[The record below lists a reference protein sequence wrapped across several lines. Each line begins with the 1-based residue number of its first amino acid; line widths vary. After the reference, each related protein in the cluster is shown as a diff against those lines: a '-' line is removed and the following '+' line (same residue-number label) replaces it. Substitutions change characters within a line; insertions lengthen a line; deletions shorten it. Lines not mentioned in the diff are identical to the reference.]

1 MARATGS
8 WIVEALERPVDGI
21 RAGSAFDHAACGRVG
36 GRINL
41 GDTRGRCRISWKSGP
56 ARSRK
61 VPATGARSGYV
72 TPPPVNIPIIVINGE
87 TEGKTAFV
95 VAGINGIEILRRFEK
110 SIDPAALKGVLLI
123 LPVVNVEG
131 YSQRRR
137 EVPSD
142 GKDLNRCS
150 PGDPQG
156 SVSDRIAHSV
166 YQKVVL

>member
-1 MARATGS
+1 MPNL
-8 WIVEALERPVDGI
+8 VEIGT
-21 RAGSAFDHAACGRVG
+21 C
-36 GRINL
+36 
-41 GDTRGRCRISWKSGP
+41 
-56 ARSRK
+56 K
-61 VPATGARSGYV
+61 VQKGARDRGSFRV
-72 TPPPVNIPIIVINGE
+72 CDTPPVNIPIIVINGE